1 MPAKKPT
8 KITNSKRKNQ
18 EAAWQ
23 TLKRIKIEEKKKKEK
38 QYQNEIKD
46 VLSGFLVTSEKAPE
60 AVASQPAKAVKPT
73 TSKTATVSLTD
84 DLKKIRQTILEFLD
98 HGDQKE
104 EPAARPKFE
113 FKKPPEKEPA
123 AKKPAPLAPKFKIG
137 KIEKEQ
143 PSKKEEL
150 KIKRIIDKAFVP
162 KDSPVEKLNKKPF
175 LRTIIFLIIFLLI
188 IVSVGIY
195 LGGWQGSLATA
206 LTKVIPY
213 PVLYVEG
220 SFVKASYFFEDV
232 EALRRYFNRLGLPV
246 EEVQLKRQVMSSL
259 IERQVIA
266 KIAARQGLS
275 VTDEETGQ
283 LLGQLMTEEADLEQ
297 LINDLYGWDTK
308 EYVDRV
314 LKPLL
319 LAQKAENDYYQSDF
333 MKAVNDEMAGYQAEV
348 EADPAKFSEI
358 ASRVND
364 DSTKFVEGDLGWFS
378 LGDMVPELELALL
391 DLVEGQ
397 ISPVVETRFGLHLIL
412 LQERIINEGGETT
425 FHASHIFKQ
434 TPAFSDYLDEAI
446 KKATVVTLIKI

>member
-1 MPAKKPT
+1 MQFGRLALIIIILFILIPIQPVSAE
-8 KITNSKRKNQ
+8 NMHFN
-18 EAAWQ
+18 
-23 TLKRIKIEEKKKKEK
+23 
-38 QYQNEIKD
+38 
-46 VLSGFLVTSEKAPE
+46 PE
-60 AVASQPAKAVKPT
+60 AVANGFDFESSDGSFKL
-73 TSKTATVSLTD
+73 TVSPGEY
-84 DLKKIRQTILEFLD
+84 Q
-98 HGDQKE
+98 
-104 EPAARPKFE
+104 EPMDVYLYR
-113 FKKPPEKEPA
+113 
-123 AKKPAPLAPKFKIG
+123 L
-137 KIEKEQ
+137 
-143 PSKKEEL
+143 PS
-150 KIKRIIDKAFVP
+150 
-162 KDSPVEKLNKKPF
+162 S
-175 LRTIIFLIIFLLI
+175 
-188 IVSVGIY
+188 
-195 LGGWQGSLATA
+195 
-206 LTKVIPY
+206 
-213 PVLYVEG
+213 
-220 SFVKASYFFEDV
+220 
-232 EALRRYFNRLGLPV
+232 
-246 EEVQLKRQVMSSL
+246 
-259 IERQVIA
+259 